1 MSSGFIK
8 TNLSL
13 EVNNPGKF
21 DCSAAFASTNCTLH
35 DFDLANLLNPANA
48 LLNMLASS
56 FADGTSEETAAVSIA
71 LTSANVIPGF
81 AYCVTIAISASLLP
95 GSIPETVGLPVGL
108 PSGFSRGVLF
118 GFRLSFVEDPTFAF
132 GFIRANC

>member
-35 DFDLANLLNPANA
+35 DFDLANLLNPA
-48 LLNMLASS
+48 MLASS

-95 GSIPETVGLPVGL
+95 GSIPETVGLLTGPVFKL
-108 PSGFSRGVLF
+108 GFSRGVLF